1 MLGMKENTSMT
12 MVAGLTIGL
21 AYGAGVMMKAVEEDG
36 VSKKDLTL
44 AFIFLVACH
53 AVVEDTLIF
62 IPLGIPVWP
71 LLVIRLVSAILLTA
85 VISYIW
91 RKRELAAVRKEAI

>member
-62 IPLGIPVWP
+62 IPLGIAVWP
-71 LLVIRLVSAILLTA
+71 LLVIRLISAILLTA
-85 VISYIW
+85 AISYIW
-91 RKRELAAVRKEAI
+91 RKHELAAVRKEAI

>member
-1 MLGMKENTSMT
+1 KWLSPFTRMLGMKENTSMT

-71 LLVIRLVSAILLTA
+71 LLVIRLISAILLTA
-85 VISYIW
+85 
-91 RKRELAAVRKEAI
+91 A